1 MFTFK
6 SLHVL
11 VIVTAISSYI
21 RKCHSFLLASNGN
34 PRLPDSLHYIDPS
47 GRPNAYQRVRN
58 WSFLQQFLELLFGYT
73 HLMVPIAFQAIIE
86 VGEVLQFYDSDK
98 RFPAWGFGARPI
110 DGPVSHCF
118 NLNGSSHYCEVE
130 RLQNLFLLSLCDIFV
145 QKPLY

>member
-1 MFTFK
+1 MDLYFGWQ
-6 SLHVL
+6 
-11 VIVTAISSYI
+11 YI
-21 RKCHSFLLASNGN
+21 LCTHCQSCLSASNGN

-58 WSFLQQFLELLFGYT
+58 KSYSFSSCNYLLSIDHVT
-73 HLMVPIAFQAIIE
+73 LAIIFQAILE

-118 NLNGSSHYCEVE
+118 NLNGSSNYCEVQY
-130 RLQNLFLLSLCDIFV
+130 LQNIGCSDHYI
-145 QKPLY
+145 

>member
-1 MFTFK
+1 MDLY
-6 SLHVL
+6 SGWQ
-11 VIVTAISSYI
+11 YI
-21 RKCHSFLLASNGN
+21 LCTHSQSCLSASNGN

-58 WSFLQQFLELLFGYT
+58 KFYKIKFLEMSSVNDHVT
-73 HLMVPIAFQAIIE
+73 MTIIFQAILE

-118 NLNGSSHYCEVE
+118 NLNGSSSYCEVKYFIK
-130 RLQNLFLLSLCDIFV
+130 LNCL
-145 QKPLY
+145 